1 MDNHFD
7 MIAPIMGTVSG
18 ISAAITEQD
27 VTGTISVIVAIIC
40 GITTVAQTC
49 IKCYRAIR
57 RQLLQKRASKARERS
72 GEDA

>member
-7 MIAPIMGTVSG
+7 MIAPILGTVSG

-27 VTGTISVIVAIIC
+27 VTGAISVIVAVIC
-40 GITTVAQTC
+40 GIATIAQTC

-57 RQLLQKRASKARERS
+57 RQLLQKRATKAREE
-72 GEDA
+72 GWKDA

>member
-7 MIAPIMGTVSG
+7 MIAPILGTISG

-27 VTGTISVIVAIIC
+27 VTGAVSVIVAIIC
-40 GITTVAQTC
+40 GVATVAQTA

-57 RQLLQKRASKARERS
+57 RQLLQKRAAKTREEGRK
-72 GEDA
+72 DA